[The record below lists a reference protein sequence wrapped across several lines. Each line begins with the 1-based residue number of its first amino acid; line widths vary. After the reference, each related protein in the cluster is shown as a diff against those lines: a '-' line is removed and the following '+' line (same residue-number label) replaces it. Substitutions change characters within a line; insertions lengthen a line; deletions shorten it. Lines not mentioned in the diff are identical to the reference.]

1 MAHKILI
8 PANFACVDLK
18 SHLNPRVNN
27 HRVYNACQNP
37 PPSSGRQARQ
47 FLGAWRGEPN
57 PCDHWRKVAP
67 IGWNTKF
74 FSRGFW
80 RISPRLGRGLAARAR
95 RKTQGFWQR
104 RCTPCDYLPLNLGPP
119 PVLPSPRYGEK
130 VAHCRHPLPI
140 GRGRCQSIEN
150 REKTIFFPQ
159 TLSRTSCLPFNSLV
173 RKEEILYLSQPI
185 HSHVSDVPLV
195 ILGESD
201 CVHILSDTHSLQ
213 ADQQRWIR
221 SGRARSHGR
230 GLKTPRC
237 CCSSTSTEV
246 AVPGPGSQ

>member
-1 MAHKILI
+1 MDPDSGVGAVSLLLI
-8 PANFACVDLK
+8 PKGPARRHFAADSSAGKNSRAPSTIDASHCQFSGRSMPSLLRSTPNPPSLRQESVEGITPPNMCVSKFRHPGIVPMDGFARRTTT
-18 SHLNPRVNN
+18 RVYN

-104 RCTPCDYLPLNLGPP
+104 RYTPCDYLPLSSARQFL
-119 PVLPSPRYGEK
+119 S
-130 VAHCRHPLPI
+130 A
-140 GRGRCQSIEN
+140 SI
-150 REKTIFFPQ
+150 
-159 TLSRTSCLPFNSLV
+159 
-173 RKEEILYLSQPI
+173 
-185 HSHVSDVPLV
+185 
-195 ILGESD
+195 
-201 CVHILSDTHSLQ
+201 
-213 ADQQRWIR
+213 
-221 SGRARSHGR
+221 
-230 GLKTPRC
+230 
-237 CCSSTSTEV
+237 SSSSSEV
-246 AVPGPGSQ
+246 AKCPSGHR